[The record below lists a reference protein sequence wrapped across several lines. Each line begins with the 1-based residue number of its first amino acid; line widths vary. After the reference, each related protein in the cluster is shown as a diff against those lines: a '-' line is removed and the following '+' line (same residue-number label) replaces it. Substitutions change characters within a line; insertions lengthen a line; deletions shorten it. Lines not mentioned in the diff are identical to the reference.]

1 MNTDLN
7 KEKLIVEELFIY
19 LFIINYNIEKIL
31 FLLM

>member
-7 KEKLIVEELFIY
+7 KEKLIIEELFIY